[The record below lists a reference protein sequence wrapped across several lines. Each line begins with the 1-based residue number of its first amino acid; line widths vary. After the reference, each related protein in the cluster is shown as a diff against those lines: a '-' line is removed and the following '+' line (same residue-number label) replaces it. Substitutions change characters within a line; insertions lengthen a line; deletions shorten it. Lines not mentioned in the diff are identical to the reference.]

1 MLFNNN
7 LHRKIKRI
15 PIQHF
20 CNGHFTLTSTK
31 SRLLTEIR
39 KPNQIHETAVK
50 SLTFIEFCYLLIM
63 RIQIKDIFIKIT
75 NYLKYLCDI

>member
-7 LHRKIKRI
+7 LPQKIKRI

-20 CNGHFTLTSTK
+20 CYGHFTLISTTSL
-31 SRLLTEIR
+31 RLRWLTEIR

-50 SLTFIEFCYLLIM
+50 SLTFIDFCYLI
-63 RIQIKDIFIKIT
+63 D
-75 NYLKYLCDI
+75 Y